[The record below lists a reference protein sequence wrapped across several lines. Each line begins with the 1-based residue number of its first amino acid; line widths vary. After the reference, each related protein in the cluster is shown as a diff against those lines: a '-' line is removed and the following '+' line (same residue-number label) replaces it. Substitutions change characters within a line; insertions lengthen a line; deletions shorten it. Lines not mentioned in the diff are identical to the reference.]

1 MISRIFYICLM
12 GIIGAAIVHL
22 TIIFLLPSLSANN
35 VWRLVADRTEIG
47 IPISIDSSIADE
59 EQNLFLDP
67 LFQAAA
73 CRYDLAEGIVRVTA
87 SGDTPLWTVA
97 VFDTSGTV
105 IFSANDRIAD
115 SPVVDLAIVN
125 PAQLR
130 FARQNTPDEL
140 AQSLIAAADQ
150 NEGFV
155 LVRVYA
161 PDSSWESSAKEFLDS
176 MQCEFLAY

>member
-1 MISRIFYICLM
+1 M

-35 VWRLVADRTEIG
+35 SWRLVADNTEIG
-47 IPISIDSSIADE
+47 IPIPIDNSIADE

-67 LFQAAA
+67 LFEAAA
-73 CRYDLAEGIVRVTA
+73 CRYDLTEGIMRVTA
-87 SGDTPLWTVA
+87 NGSALLWTIA
-97 VFDTSGTV
+97 VFDTSGTI

-115 SPVVDLAIVN
+115 SPIVDLAIVN

-130 FARQNTPDEL
+130 FARQNTPDDL

-155 LVRVYA
+155 LLRVYA
-161 PDSSWESSAKEFLDS
+161 PDPSWKSSATEFLNS